1 MNRRSFL
8 TRLSTGLVGACVTA
22 HLPLAILPAKVK
34 STAAL
39 EYLRKLYNDYSK
51 GSAHAPKM
59 IYASRALYDAA
70 KSELIVN
77 QRRYNGGGYF
87 VNARYPESL
96 MFKGA
101 TLVPSDDLGT
111 DSTWSAAISFDK
123 DSTKSEMIVIR
134 HEEDFYRR
142 S

>member
-8 TRLSTGLVGACVTA
+8 TRLSTGLVGACAVT
-22 HLPLAILPAKVK
+22 HLSISFLPAKVR

-39 EYLRKLYNDYSK
+39 EYLRKIYNDYSK
-51 GSAHAPKM
+51 GSAHAPRM
-59 IYASRALYDAA
+59 IYASRGLYEAA
-70 KSELIVN
+70 KSELVTM
-77 QRRYNGGGYF
+77 QRERRQGYYT
-87 VNARYPESL
+87 NARHPESL

-101 TLVPSDDLGT
+101 TLVPCDDLGT
-111 DSTWSAAISFDK
+111 DSSWSVAVSFDR

-134 HEEDFYRR
+134 EEFDFYRR